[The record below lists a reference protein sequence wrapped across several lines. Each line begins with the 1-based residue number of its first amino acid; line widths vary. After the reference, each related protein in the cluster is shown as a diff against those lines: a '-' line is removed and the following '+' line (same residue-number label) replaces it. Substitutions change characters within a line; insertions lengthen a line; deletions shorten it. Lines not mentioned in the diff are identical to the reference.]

1 MTSLRH
7 QDRVARLRADAHT
20 LTKREREAMGL
31 PARPVRRHTEPPA
44 FPENPGAYVWF
55 ALTTAKQGE
64 AKAVLELARAGFVAF
79 NPTEVVSMRAS
90 RKARHQR
97 LDRERAM
104 YTGIVLAGFTGRWVH
119 RVRGPDVLHADVPW
133 LTVLSLE
140 NVVAFVGMG
149 QGPVPVSLGN
159 LLSIRLKHRTRAS
172 TRNWSAAVGDTVEV
186 SYGAFSGKQG
196 QIVELADGTA
206 KVKLFGNTGLL
217 SNLAMPLAVPE
228 NWVRE
233 AIPQ

>member
-79 NPTEVVSMRAS
+79 NPTEVVMVRSS
-90 RKARHQR
+90 RIVKFKRKE
-97 LDRERAM
+97 RERALL
-104 YTGIVLAGFTGRWVH
+104 TGLVLVGFPGAWVE
-119 RVRGPDVLHADVPW
+119 RRRGKSLIGALHAEVPW
-133 LTVLSLE
+133 LRVLSQA
-140 NVVAFVGMG
+140 NVVGVVGMAS
-149 QGPVPVSLGN
+149 GPVPVPLGN
-159 LLSIRLKHRTRAS
+159 VMAVRMQHQRRGSA
-172 TRNWSAAVGDTVEV
+172 RNWAPAVGDTVQV
-186 SYGAFSGKQG
+186 TWGAWTGKHG
-196 QIVELADGTA
+196 EIVELADGAA
-206 KVKLFGNTGLL
+206 KLKLFGATGLL
-217 SNLAMPLAVPE
+217 EKIGALSVPE
-228 NWVRE
+228 GWVKE
-233 AIPQ
+233 LA